1 MPIFLLL
8 HIASL
13 ATMSRI
19 RSAGR
24 TIDPGTKEG
33 ELALIFL
40 RMYRSLSALLGDPAS
55 CRAWFDADNEHLGGT
70 PAELVQSVEGL
81 VRAAEYL
88 EALRGKV

>member
-1 MPIFLLL
+1 VIG
-8 HIASL
+8 ISG

-19 RSAGR
+19 RSTTGR
-24 TIDPGTKEG
+24 SIPDEG
-33 ELALIFL
+33 RRARAIFL

-70 PAELVQSVEGL
+70 PAELMRSVEGL

-88 EALRGKV
+88 EAMRGKV